1 MIVYVC
7 PWRLQENSRIK
18 QIKIKSELENVKN
31 LIGLCIDSQRQ
42 AVPAAILWPL
52 KTKEALDA
60 AEESIVDQSTFER
73 EVCVN
78 FANCLFNFF

>member
-1 MIVYVC
+1 MLYG
-7 PWRLQENSRIK
+7 LLGFQEVSLNN
-18 QIKIKSELENVKN
+18 QITIKSELENVKN

-42 AVPAAILWPL
+42 AVPAGVLWPL